1 MIIYSLVFCGIA
13 LGTFTDLDNK
23 QRKYNCWIILCC
35 VFFAFYGLRSRVGS
49 DWPIYENYYKSIV
62 NDLTEVKRLN
72 FEKGYYL
79 INVLFN
85 ALYLPFQAI
94 PFTIS
99 LIVCFFYNK
108 AVKQINANRC
118 LTLLVALYYLFFP
131 TLEALR
137 QAIPLFL
144 FFYVLCTLCTER
156 ETTSKEKSLLNKIK
170 QSLKFF
176 SSAVFGGLF
185 HYTALFVET
194 IFYFFSR
201 NICFKI
207 VICAGFFSYKFLRN
221 PLEELLRV
229 YLPSV
234 HNKYMIYTY
243 MQAENI
249 ANDTF
254 FSLKFVEYLILF
266 FVLFFLKNRSKQE
279 EMALNLIEFGMIMQI
294 SLIGSMSA
302 VYRLLYYTDMGFI
315 LFFDA
320 IDKRFEKVGARFL
333 LRIITILFIG
343 LHFYRSFPFNNEL
356 FKYHWIY

>member
-1 MIIYSLVFCGIA
+1 MIIYSLVFFGIA

-23 QRKYNCWIILCC
+23 QRKYKSWIILWC

-62 NDLTEVKRLN
+62 NDLAEVKRLN

-94 PFTIS
+94 PFLIS
-99 LIVCFFYNK
+99 LVVCFLYNR

-144 FFYVLCTLCTER
+144 FFYVLCTLCTEGKIN
-156 ETTSKEKSLLNKIK
+156 TNEKILVNNIK
-170 QSLKFF
+170 QSLKYFLASVVGCF
-176 SSAVFGGLF
+176 F

-201 NICFKI
+201 NIYFKAA
-207 VICAGFFSYKFLRN
+207 ICVVFLSYKILRN
-221 PLEELLRV
+221 PLEELLSV
-229 YLPSV
+229 YLPAV
-234 HNKYMIYTY
+234 YNKYIIYTY
-243 MQAENI
+243 MEAENI
-249 ANDTF
+249 ANDTI

-266 FVLFFLKNRSKQE
+266 GVLIFLKNRSKQE
-279 EMALNLIEFGMIMQI
+279 EVALNLIEFGIIMQI

-302 VYRLLYYTDMGFI
+302 VYRLLYYTDIGFI

-320 IDKRFEKVGARFL
+320 IDKRIEKAGGRFALRLIVIL
-333 LRIITILFIG
+333 LVG
-343 LHFYRSFPFNNEL
+343 LHFYRAFPFNNEL